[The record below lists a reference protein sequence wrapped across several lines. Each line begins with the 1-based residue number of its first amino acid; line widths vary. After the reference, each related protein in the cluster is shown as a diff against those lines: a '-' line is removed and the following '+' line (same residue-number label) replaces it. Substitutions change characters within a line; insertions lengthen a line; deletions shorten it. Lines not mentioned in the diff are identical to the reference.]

1 MRPAIRDLVILTG
14 AVLALSGG
22 AAHALTCYVL
32 FDRSDNVVYRD
43 TISPVD
49 LSDQGAPARAAMRQR
64 GEYMMISE
72 ADRCPQVAFVFG
84 QAGSASLSMEDFL
97 GSVRPET
104 RASSA
109 TPARARS
116 TTASSAGTAA
126 RTTAGPS
133 K

>member
-1 MRPAIRDLVILTG
+1 MLLTG
-14 AVLALSGG
+14 AALALSGG

-32 FDRSDNVVYRD
+32 FDRNDNVVYRD

-49 LSDQGAPARAAMRQR
+49 LSDQGTAARTAMRQR

-72 ADRCPQVAFVFG
+72 VDRCPQVAFVFG

-97 GSVRPET
+97 GSVRPDT

-109 TPARARS
+109 TPPRTRGPAGS
-116 TTASSAGTAA
+116 PTTAPV
-126 RTTAGPS
+126 RPS
-133 K
+133 GSGR